1 MPRLAAITILVPD
14 YDEAIA
20 WFRDAL
26 GLAVA
31 QDRPMGPDKR
41 WVVMRGAAGASIIVA
56 KASDAAQR
64 ARIGDATGGRVAYFL
79 HTDDFARDHLAMLA
93 RGVRFLDPPR
103 VEDYGTVAVFADP
116 WGGKWDLLE
125 PSAPP
130 EGDSPG

>member
-1 MPRLAAITILVPD
+1 MPSLAALTILVPD

-26 GLAVA
+26 GLSLA

-41 WVVMRGAAGASIIVA
+41 WIVMRGAGGASIVVA
-56 KASDAAQR
+56 KASNAAQR
-64 ARIGDATGGRVAYFL
+64 ARIGDPTGGRVAYFL
-79 HTDDFARDHLAMLA
+79 HTDDFARDHRAMLA
-93 RGVRFLDPPR
+93 HGVRFLEPPR

-125 PSAPP
+125 PNPP
-130 EGDSPG
+130 MGAEFRP